1 MRVFIFLLGLFA
13 IVSAVAGTV
22 TVRPLWIHDGD
33 TFKATL
39 VNKAVMDCRIWGI
52 DAPEL
57 DQAWGKVAKSALIEL
72 IHNKQVEI
80 TIKGKSYNRQVV
92 QITVNGRDIG
102 LELIK
107 MGLAWHSDKHASE
120 MTEYQQAQ
128 EEAQKEKRGLWGDR
142 KPVAP
147 WEWRENRKK
156 N

>member
-1 MRVFIFLLGLFA
+1 MRVTILFLSLFA
-13 IVSAVAGTV
+13 IASAVAETV

-72 IHNKQVEI
+72 IHNKRVEI
-80 TIKGKSYNRQVV
+80 TVKGNSYNRQVV
-92 QITVNGRDIG
+92 QVIANGRDIG

-120 MTEYQQAQ
+120 MAEYQQAQ
-128 EEAQKEKRGLWGDR
+128 KEAEKEKRGLWGDR
-142 KPVAP
+142 KPIVP
-147 WEWRENRKK
+147 WKWRENRKK